1 VVGCFALTT
10 EGNIYPT
17 TMYTESL
24 TGFTT
29 VSVFEAY
36 ADGISY
42 LGKVWAE
49 TITRYLDDPVAW
61 SVSQHLTSN
70 GYSTNWLNYLA
81 LEEWMLFGDPSLKIG
96 GYEP

>member
-1 VVGCFALTT
+1 
-10 EGNIYPT
+10 
-17 TMYTESL
+17 MYTESL